1 MNLLVALL
9 TAVPGAPQDAAPARI
24 VLEAL
29 DGSVRERDADLA
41 ALTDLGAE
49 GAAFAHYLGVRE
61 PGPPPGTL
69 DERVVVYLHN
79 GDRVWGRVGGGAGES
94 LELVLHGGARLELA
108 LDEIASLL
116 FPRRLPTDGTV
127 EPEAAGEGDRL
138 YLRRG
143 RGLDKIDGLI
153 QAFDGGVAFEGRFGQ
168 RTHAWEE
175 IAALFIEDVGEGEPE
190 DAATALVTVDLPD
203 GGRLT
208 GRLVS
213 MGTDGVRLEHD
224 GHEVLLPPAIVRELA
239 RADGSFL
246 FLSQVPVADPG
257 PITLFGGTDDLGMVY
272 PHRLDRNCMNGPLR
286 SGGRSWSRGLGVH
299 APSRLTWHL
308 DGAWKELRALVAI
321 DDSVLRGEHHG
332 SVVFRV
338 LVDGEARWES
348 PVLVGGDPPL
358 ALPAVDLAGGG
369 RAGARGRHRRR
380 GVRVRPRQLAAGHL
394 GARLSGPELAGLPVA
409 TRA

>member
-1 MNLLVALL
+1 MVLLPVLLVAL
-9 TAVPGAPQDAAPARI
+9 GAGAQEAPARI
-24 VLEAL
+24 ALESLA
-29 DGSVRERDADLA
+29 GSVRERESDLP
-41 ALTDLGAE
+41 ALTDLAAE
-49 GAAFAHYLGVRE
+49 EAAFAHYLGVGE

-94 LELVLHGGARLELA
+94 LELSLHGGVRLELA

-127 EPEAAGEGDRL
+127 EPEAAEEGDRL

-153 QAFDGGVAFEGRFGQ
+153 QAFDGGVTFEGRFGQ
-168 RTHAWEE
+168 RVHTWEE
-175 IAALFIEDVGEGEPE
+175 IAALFVEDVGEGEPDE
-190 DAATALVTVDLPD
+190 AAPARVTVDLPD

-213 MGTDGVRLEHD
+213 MGSEGVRLEH
-224 GHEVLLPPAIVRELA
+224 GGREVLLPPGIVRELA
-239 RADGSFL
+239 RADGSFV

-257 PITLFGGTDDLGMVY
+257 PVTLFGGTDELGMVY

-286 SGGRSWSRGLGVH
+286 SGGRSWSRGIGVH
-299 APSRLTWHL
+299 APSRLAWRL
-308 DGAWKELRALVAI
+308 DGAWSELRALVAV
-321 DDSVLRGEHHG
+321 DDSVLRGEHRG

-338 LVDGEARWES
+338 AVDGEARWES

-358 ALPAVDLAGGG
+358 ALPAIDLTGADELVLEVDPAGEAFVCD
-369 RAGARGRHRRR
+369 RANWLRAILVRG
-380 GVRVRPRQLAAGHL
+380 
-394 GARLSGPELAGLPVA
+394 
-409 TRA
+409 